1 MAEVAAK
8 KDVTKF
14 YIKTVVFFVLMF
26 GIGLLPAPE
35 PLTPYGMKAIGI
47 FVGLIFGWCAI
58 GMIWPSIVGI
68 LAMAALG
75 ILPMSQVLATGWGSP
90 TMLLIFFMMMLSKN
104 LEQAGISNFI
114 ARWFISRKFAIG
126 RPWLLSYML
135 LIAIALI
142 STLTSAVA
150 TILLGWAIFY
160 GVASEIKAQKYDQY
174 TTYMVIGIVLAA
186 SLGNGLFPFRTVGI
200 VAFALMEQISGYA
213 LNDMLYTVWAFTMCF
228 IMLAIYL
235 LMGKF
240 IFKIDVSALKAI
252 DKDYFS
258 AADLSLDK
266 SQKVLLGLM
275 LLLVVLMLA
284 PSVTP
289 ADWIINVIYNNITA
303 TGIAALMCLLMCII
317 HIGGKPLMEPK
328 RVIRDGVSFDVMF
341 LGATILPLANGVFS
355 SEEAGINAFL
365 SQHLAPIVEGKPIF
379 IFLALAVII
388 ATIVT
393 NFVIDV
399 TVPTILFPA
408 FYPIGVVM
416 GVPPVPLMVLIVYAC
431 YMALLM
437 PSASPMAAMMF
448 GNSEWVRTKDI
459 YRYCG
464 AFILVA
470 MILCCLNIPI
480 VVEIFS

>member
-1 MAEVAAK
+1 MAGAIDK
-8 KDVTKF
+8 KDVKNF
-14 YIKTVVFFVLMF
+14 YIKTVIFFVLIF
-26 GIGLLPAPE
+26 GIGFLPAPE
-35 PLTPYGMKAIGI
+35 PLTSYGMKAIGI

-75 ILPMSQVLATGWGSP
+75 ILPINQVLATGWGSP

-114 ARWFISRKFAIG
+114 ARWFISRKFTLG
-126 RPWLLSYML
+126 RPWILSYML

-174 TTYMVIGIVLAA
+174 TVFMIIGIVLAS

-200 VAFALMEQISGYA
+200 VAFALMEQISGYT
-213 LNDMLYTVWAFTMCF
+213 LNNMLYTVWAFIMCF

-240 IFKIDVSALKAI
+240 VFRINVDALKEI

-258 AADLSLDK
+258 ATDLSLDK
-266 SQKVLLGLM
+266 KQKVMLGLM
-275 LLLVVLMLA
+275 ILLVILMLA

-289 ADWIINVIYNNITA
+289 SDWFINIIYNNISA

-317 HIGGKPLMEPK
+317 HINGEPLMEPK
-328 RVIRDGVSFDVMF
+328 KVIKDGVSFDVMF

-365 SQHLAPIVEGKPIF
+365 AQYLAPIVEGKPIF

-388 ATIVT
+388 ATVVT

-408 FYPIGVVM
+408 FYPIGIVM

-459 YRYCG
+459 YHYCG
-464 AFILVA
+464 TFIFVA
-470 MILCCLNIPI
+470 MVLCCLNIP
-480 VVEIFS
+480 VVIAIFS